1 MMSLFNPWVILSILI
16 AIGSAFGGGYS
27 KGKHDEFAKQ
37 QLEIAALNAD
47 ARQKE
52 QALVAAVNTQ
62 SNQLM
67 KANQNAKLLQQK
79 RNSDIDSGALKL
91 RIAVKA
97 SECAVHTSS
106 DTTATSGNNSGSASA
121 ELDGETSKALIAIT
135 DEGDAAI
142 RKLATCVSLY
152 NEALQTLKVKP

>member
-1 MMSLFNPWVILSILI
+1 MSLFNPWVILGILI

-27 KGKHDEFAKQ
+27 KGKHDEFTKQ
-37 QLEIAALNAD
+37 QLQIAALNAD

-52 QALVAAVNTQ
+52 QALVSAVNTQ

-97 SECAVHTSS
+97 SGCPVHTSS
-106 DTTATSGNNSGSASA
+106 DAPITNGDNSGSTSA
-121 ELDGETSKALIAIT
+121 ELDPETSKALIAIT

>member
-1 MMSLFNPWVILSILI
+1 MSLFNPWVLLGILLAVAS
-16 AIGSAFGGGYS
+16 SFGTGYL
-27 KGKHDEFAKQ
+27 KGTNDENDRQK
-37 QLEIAALNAD
+37 LEIAALNED

-52 QALVAAVNTQ
+52 QVLITAVQNQ
-62 SNQLM
+62 SLKLQ

-79 RNSDIDSGALKL
+79 RNTDIDSGALRL

-97 SECAVHTSS
+97 SECAVHASS
-106 DTTATSGNNSGSASA
+106 DAPVTSGDNSGSASA

>member
-1 MMSLFNPWVILSILI
+1 MSLFNPWVILGILI
-16 AIGSAFGGGYS
+16 AIGSSFGGGYS
-27 KGKHDEFAKQ
+27 KGKHDEFTKQ
-37 QLEIAALNAD
+37 QIQIAALNAD

-91 RIAVKA
+91 RVAVKA
-97 SECAVHTSS
+97 SECAVHASS
-106 DTTATSGNNSGSASA
+106 DTPVTSGDNSGSASA
-121 ELDGETSKALIAIT
+121 ELDPEIAKALIAIT

>member
-1 MMSLFNPWVILSILI
+1 MSLFNPWVLLGILLAVAS
-16 AIGSAFGGGYS
+16 SFGTGYL
-27 KGKHDEFAKQ
+27 KGTNDENDRQK
-37 QLEIAALNAD
+37 LEIAALNED

-52 QALVAAVNTQ
+52 QVLITAVQNQ
-62 SNQLM
+62 SLKLQ

-79 RNSDIDSGALKL
+79 RNSDIDSGALRL
-91 RIAVKA
+91 RVAVKA
-97 SECAVHTSS
+97 SECAVQASS
-106 DTTATSGNNSGSASA
+106 DAPVTSGDNSGSASA

>member
-1 MMSLFNPWVILSILI
+1 MSLFNPWVLLGILLAVAS
-16 AIGSAFGGGYS
+16 SFGTGYL
-27 KGKHDEFAKQ
+27 KGTNDENNRQK
-37 QLEIAALNAD
+37 LEIAALNED

-52 QALVAAVNTQ
+52 QVLITAVQNQ
-62 SNQLM
+62 SLKLQ

-79 RNSDIDSGALKL
+79 RNSDIDSGALRL
-91 RIAVKA
+91 RVAVKA
-97 SECAVHTSS
+97 SECAVQASS
-106 DTTATSGNNSGSASA
+106 DAPVTSGDNSGSASA

>member
-1 MMSLFNPWVILSILI
+1 MSLFNPWVILGILI

-27 KGKHDEFAKQ
+27 KGKHDEFTKQ
-37 QLEIAALNAD
+37 QLQIAVLNAD

-79 RNSDIDSGALKL
+79 RNTDIDSGALRL

-97 SECAVHTSS
+97 SECAVHASS
-106 DTTATSGNNSGSASA
+106 DAPVTSGDNSGSASA

>member
-1 MMSLFNPWVILSILI
+1 MSLFNPWVLLGILLAVAS
-16 AIGSAFGGGYS
+16 SFGTGYL
-27 KGKHDEFAKQ
+27 KGTNDENDRQK
-37 QLEIAALNAD
+37 LEIAALNED

-52 QALVAAVNTQ
+52 QVLVTAVQNQ
-62 SNQLM
+62 SLKLQ

-79 RNSDIDSGALKL
+79 RNSDIDSGALRL
-91 RIAVKA
+91 RVAVKA
-97 SECAVHTSS
+97 SECAVQASS
-106 DTTATSGNNSGSASA
+106 DAPVTSGDNSGSASA

>member
-1 MMSLFNPWVILSILI
+1 MSLFNPWVLLGILLAVAS
-16 AIGSAFGGGYS
+16 SFGTGYL
-27 KGKHDEFAKQ
+27 KGTNDENDRQK
-37 QLEIAALNAD
+37 LEIAALNED

-52 QALVAAVNTQ
+52 QVLITAVQNQ
-62 SNQLM
+62 SLKLQ

-91 RIAVKA
+91 RVAVKA
-97 SECAVHTSS
+97 SECAVQASS
-106 DTTATSGNNSGSASA
+106 DAPVTSGDNSGSASA

-152 NEALQTLKVKP
+152 NEALQTLKGMK

>member
-1 MMSLFNPWVILSILI
+1 MSLFNPWVLLGILLAVAS
-16 AIGSAFGGGYS
+16 SFGTGYL
-27 KGKHDEFAKQ
+27 KGTNDENDRQK
-37 QLEIAALNAD
+37 LEIAALNED

-52 QALVAAVNTQ
+52 QVLVTAVQNQ
-62 SNQLM
+62 SLKLQ

-79 RNSDIDSGALKL
+79 RNTDIDSGALKL

-97 SECAVHTSS
+97 SGCPVQASS
-106 DTTATSGNNSGSASA
+106 DAPVTSGDNSGSASA

>member
-1 MMSLFNPWVILSILI
+1 MSLFNPWVLLGILLAVAS
-16 AIGSAFGGGYS
+16 SFGTGYL
-27 KGKHDEFAKQ
+27 KGTNDENDRQK
-37 QLEIAALNAD
+37 LEIAALNED

-52 QALVAAVNTQ
+52 QVLITAVQNQ
-62 SNQLM
+62 SLKLQ

-97 SECAVHTSS
+97 SGCPVPASS
-106 DTTATSGNNSGSASA
+106 DAPVTSGDNSGSASA

>member
-1 MMSLFNPWVILSILI
+1 MSLFNPWVILGILI

-79 RNSDIDSGALKL
+79 RNSDIDSGALRL
-91 RIAVKA
+91 RVAVKA
-97 SECAVHTSS
+97 SECAVHA
-106 DTTATSGNNSGSASA
+106 TADPAVASRVDAEPPTA
-121 ELDGETSKALIAIT
+121 ELDPAFGKALFALT
-135 DEGDAAI
+135 EEGDAAI
-142 RKLATCVSLY
+142 RKLSTCVSLY
-152 NEALQTLKVKP
+152 NEALQTLRTKP

>member
-1 MMSLFNPWVILSILI
+1 MSLFNPWVILGILI

-27 KGKHDEFAKQ
+27 KGKHDEFTKQ
-37 QLEIAALNAD
+37 QLQIAALNAD

-52 QALVAAVNTQ
+52 QALVSAVNTQ
-62 SNQLM
+62 STPLM

-79 RNSDIDSGALKL
+79 RNTDIDSGALRL
-91 RIAVKA
+91 RVAVKA
-97 SECAVHTSS
+97 SGCPVPTSA
-106 DTTATSGNNSGSASA
+106 DAPVTSGSNSASASA
-121 ELDGETSKALIAIT
+121 ELDPETSKALIAIT

-152 NEALQTLKVKP
+152 NEALQTLKGKP

>member
-1 MMSLFNPWVILSILI
+1 MSLFNPWVILGILI

-27 KGKHDEFAKQ
+27 KGKHDEFTKQ
-37 QLEIAALNAD
+37 QLQIAALNAD

-79 RNSDIDSGALKL
+79 RNSDIDSGSLKL
-91 RIAVKA
+91 RVAVKA
-97 SECAVHTSS
+97 SECAVHASS
-106 DTTATSGNNSGSASA
+106 DTPVTSGDNSGSTSA

>member
-1 MMSLFNPWVILSILI
+1 MSLFNPWVILGILI

-27 KGKHDEFAKQ
+27 KGKHDENVRQ
-37 QLEIAALNAD
+37 QVEIAALNAD

-91 RIAVKA
+91 RVAVKA
-97 SECAVHTSS
+97 SECAVHASS
-106 DTTATSGNNSGSASA
+106 DAPVTSGDNSGSASA

-152 NEALQTLKVKP
+152 NEALQTLKGKP

>member
-1 MMSLFNPWVILSILI
+1 MSLFNPWVLLGILLAVAS
-16 AIGSAFGGGYS
+16 SFGTGYL
-27 KGKHDEFAKQ
+27 KGTNDENDRQK
-37 QLEIAALNAD
+37 LEIAALNED

-52 QALVAAVNTQ
+52 QVLITAVQNQ
-62 SNQLM
+62 SLKLQ

-97 SECAVHTSS
+97 SGCPVPASS
-106 DTTATSGNNSGSASA
+106 DAPVTSGDNSGSASA

-142 RKLATCVSLY
+142 RKLNTCVSLY

>member
-1 MMSLFNPWVILSILI
+1 MSLFNPWVILGILI

-27 KGKHDEFAKQ
+27 KGKHDENVRQ
-37 QLEIAALNAD
+37 QVEIASLNAN

-79 RNSDIDSGALKL
+79 RNTDIDNGALKL

-97 SECAVHTSS
+97 SECAVHTSTDAS
-106 DTTATSGNNSGSASA
+106 TSSGNNTGTATA

-142 RKLATCVSLY
+142 RKLATCVALY

>member
-1 MMSLFNPWVILSILI
+1 MSLFNPWVILGILI

-27 KGKHDEFAKQ
+27 KGKHDEFTKQ
-37 QLEIAALNAD
+37 QLQIAALNAD

-79 RNSDIDSGALKL
+79 RNSDIDSGSLKL
-91 RIAVKA
+91 RVAVKA
-97 SECAVHTSS
+97 SECAVHASS
-106 DTTATSGNNSGSASA
+106 DTPVTSGDNSGSASA

-152 NEALQTLKVKP
+152 NEALQTLKGKP

>member
-1 MMSLFNPWVILSILI
+1 MSLFNPWVILGILI

-27 KGKHDEFAKQ
+27 KGKHDEFTKQ
-37 QLEIAALNAD
+37 QLQIAALNAD

-52 QALVAAVNTQ
+52 QALVSAVNTQ

-97 SECAVHTSS
+97 SGCPVHASS
-106 DTTATSGNNSGSASA
+106 DATATSGNNSGSASA

-152 NEALQTLKVKP
+152 NEALQTLKGKP

>member
-1 MMSLFNPWVILSILI
+1 MSLFNPWVILGILI
-16 AIGSAFGGGYS
+16 AIGSSFGGGYS
-27 KGKHDEFAKQ
+27 KGKHDEFTKQ
-37 QLEIAALNAD
+37 QIQIAALNAD

-79 RNSDIDSGALKL
+79 RNSDIDSGSLKL
-91 RIAVKA
+91 RVAVKA
-97 SECAVHTSS
+97 SECAVHASS
-106 DTTATSGNNSGSASA
+106 DTPVTSGDNSGSASA
-121 ELDGETSKALIAIT
+121 ELDPEIAKALIAIT

>member
-1 MMSLFNPWVILSILI
+1 MSLFNPWVLLGIFLAVAS
-16 AIGSAFGGGYS
+16 SFGTGYL
-27 KGKHDEFAKQ
+27 KGTNDENDRQK
-37 QLEIAALNAD
+37 LEIAALNED

-52 QALVAAVNTQ
+52 QVLVTAVQNQ
-62 SNQLM
+62 SLKLQ

-91 RIAVKA
+91 RVAVKA
-97 SECAVHTSS
+97 SECAVHASS
-106 DTTATSGNNSGSASA
+106 DTPVTTGDNSGSASA

>member
-1 MMSLFNPWVILSILI
+1 MAVASS
-16 AIGSAFGGGYS
+16 FGTGYL
-27 KGKHDEFAKQ
+27 KGTNDENDRQK
-37 QLEIAALNAD
+37 LEIAALNED

-52 QALVAAVNTQ
+52 QVLITAVQNQ
-62 SNQLM
+62 SLKLQ

-79 RNSDIDSGALKL
+79 RNTDIDSGALRL
-91 RIAVKA
+91 RVAVKA
-97 SECAVHTSS
+97 SECAVQASS
-106 DTTATSGNNSGSASA
+106 DTPVTTGDNSGSASA

>member
-1 MMSLFNPWVILSILI
+1 MSLFNPWVILGILI

-27 KGKHDEFAKQ
+27 KGKHDEFTKQ
-37 QLEIAALNAD
+37 QLQIAALNAD

-52 QALVAAVNTQ
+52 QALVSAVNTQ

-79 RNSDIDSGALKL
+79 RNSDIDSGALRL
-91 RIAVKA
+91 RVAVKA
-97 SECAVHTSS
+97 SECAVQASS
-106 DTTATSGNNSGSASA
+106 DAPVTSGDNSGSASA
-121 ELDGETSKALIAIT
+121 ELDPEIAKALIAIT

>member
-1 MMSLFNPWVILSILI
+1 MSLFNPWVILGILL
-16 AIGSAFGGGYS
+16 AVASSFGTGYL
-27 KGKHDEFAKQ
+27 KGTNNENNRQK
-37 QLEIAALNAD
+37 LEIAALNEV

-52 QALVAAVNTQ
+52 QVLVTAVQNQ
-62 SNQLM
+62 SLKLQ

-79 RNSDIDSGALKL
+79 RNSDIDSGALRL

-97 SECAVHTSS
+97 SECAVHASS
-106 DTTATSGNNSGSASA
+106 DTTATSGSNSGSASA

>member
-1 MMSLFNPWVILSILI
+1 MSLFNPWVILGILI

-27 KGKHDEFAKQ
+27 KGKHDEFTKQ
-37 QLEIAALNAD
+37 QLQIAALNAD

-52 QALVAAVNTQ
+52 QALVSAVNTQ

-79 RNSDIDSGALKL
+79 RNTDIDSGALRL
-91 RIAVKA
+91 RVAVKA
-97 SECAVHTSS
+97 SGCPVPTSA
-106 DTTATSGNNSGSASA
+106 DAPVTSGSNSASASA

-152 NEALQTLKVKP
+152 NEALQTLKGKP